1 MKNQNKKILNVLK
14 DFDKLNYKIS
24 NKYGKIN
31 ALSLSF
37 VEISKLV
44 ASSILNQK
52 SLNKNKVELP
62 FCNNEYLKKNIRLK
76 NSNNL
81 SINYIYKFKE
91 EFVSSLKKYSI
102 SNFKVHSKI
111 YSEFEKK
118 LNKKNKYIKKTY
130 FKPIYINDYEDQL
143 NDIFS
148 FLEKYKRKQN
158 IQNKFFSENFV
169 DYISKFFTQNKN
181 EINFTDF
188 LLVGSNSNIENR
200 IMSANYILNKKKV
213 ISFNHANYS
222 TLVYGEPLQ
231 EIGEYSFCNFYIDHG
246 NLRFKKKYF
255 KSNYF
260 HPKLIL
266 VKFSRKKVSIKN
278 DKKQSYILYLPDSFH
293 GNYRHGPWRDMD
305 DKEYFEFQKKIISF
319 NNNIKIKTHP
329 KQIAENISKKIN
341 HKNKNIINGH
351 ISKFLNSKNIFI
363 IDRLSQI
370 FFTVANSNS
379 KIIFLDLGVRK
390 IKKEILD
397 LLKKRTIYLKTT
409 TKKIKKREF
418 NKLLVKQNKLNKD
431 IIKKCLKNNN
441 NIDHIIKKLF

>member
-260 HPKLIL
+260 HPKIL
-266 VKFSRKKVSIKN
+266 RCNFDEVSIKN